1 MKRALITGAS
11 SGIGRD
17 MARILSDMGYD
28 LILVARRRERLEQ
41 LARHLHTRCDIITAD
56 LSSAAA
62 CRELHRAVQ
71 NRGVTLVINNAGYGV
86 WGEFSQTNLK
96 RELDM
101 LDVNVRA
108 VHILTKLFLRDF
120 VRQGRGRIL
129 NVASSAAFLPGPLMA
144 GYYAGKSYVLRL
156 TQAIREELRR
166 KKSPVYVGVL
176 CPGPVKTEF
185 NTVADVR
192 FALPGMDSYDV
203 AEYAI
208 NQMMRGKGVII
219 PGRLMQAAHVAEHF
233 APDALLARIAYHIQH
248 RKSK

>member
-28 LILVARRRERLEQ
+28 LILVARRRERLEH
-41 LARHLHTRCDIITAD
+41 LAKHLHTRCDIITTD
-56 LSSAAA
+56 LTSATA

-71 NRGVTLVINNAGYGV
+71 NKGVTLVINNAGYGV

-144 GYYAGKSYVLRL
+144 SYYASKSYVLRL
-156 TQAIREELRR
+156 TQGIREELRH

-185 NTVADVR
+185 NAVANVK

-233 APDALLARIAYHIQH
+233 APDTLLARIAYHIQQ

>member
-28 LILVARRRERLEQ
+28 LILVARRRERMEE
-41 LARHLHTRCDIITAD
+41 LAKHLHTRCDIITAD
-56 LSSAAA
+56 LTSAAA
-62 CRELHRAVQ
+62 CRELHKAVQ
-71 NRGVTLVINNAGYGV
+71 KKGVTLVINNAGCGV
-86 WGEFSQTNLK
+86 WGEFTNTSLR

-101 LDVNVRA
+101 LDINVRA
-108 VHILTKLFLRDF
+108 VHILTKLFLKDF

-144 GYYAGKSYVLRL
+144 SYYASKAYVLRL
-156 TQAIREELRR
+156 TQAIREELRHR
-166 KKSPVYVGVL
+166 KSPVYVGVL

-185 NTVADVR
+185 NDVANVS

-208 NQMMRGKGVII
+208 NQMMRGKGVIV
-219 PGRLMQAAHVAEHF
+219 PGRMMQLARVAEHF
-233 APDALLARIAYHIQH
+233 APDEVLARVAYHIQH
-248 RKSK
+248 RKGK